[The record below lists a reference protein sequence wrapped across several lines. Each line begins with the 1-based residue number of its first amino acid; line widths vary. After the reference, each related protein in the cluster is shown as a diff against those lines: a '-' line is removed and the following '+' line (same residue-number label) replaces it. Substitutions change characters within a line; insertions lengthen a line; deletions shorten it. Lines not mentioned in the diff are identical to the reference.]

1 MILSDNKRM
10 QSIHLTEIYAYG
22 TRKGLLSEEEEIKC
36 NKLIK
41 QCKNH

>member
-1 MILSDNKRM
+1 M